1 MKILIP
7 IVLLVGMGCSTQ
19 RVMLRSSEEIEVIDS
34 TGLSMKILSP
44 FEEVRVND
52 STVFVKM
59 NMSVDVD
66 WVTTYDTII
75 LLKKEKIN
83 KITHKRSTKYITKQ
97 IKKQK

>member
-1 MKILIP
+1 MPILF
-7 IVLLVGMGCSTQ
+7 LVGMGCTSQ
-19 RVMLRSSEEIEVIDS
+19 RVVLRSSEEIEVIDS